1 MKSTIDKI
9 WISCPI
15 SVSMG
20 KLAAFKKY
28 LECHFP
34 QVDCWDRESEYSARG
49 LDSSDAVVF
58 MLPNTEFRYDV
69 ESLPVGLKSELKRA
83 RDGGKKIL
91 IGCYRTTSKE
101 WAVYDAKFTRKPSYN
116 GAWGRTTMSYYI
128 EGIEHYYIEGIE
140 HSTKQVLMAAR
151 RKGCDSSGSVTV
163 NNPEMVSIKTTFKA
177 DTFKVKGFD
186 RRLLLTL

>member
-34 QVDCWDRESEYSARG
+34 QVDTWDYNDRG

-58 MLPNTEFRYDV
+58 MLPNNEFR
-69 ESLPVGLKSELKRA
+69 
-83 RDGGKKIL
+83 
-91 IGCYRTTSKE
+91 
-101 WAVYDAKFTRKPSYN
+101 
-116 GAWGRTTMSYYI
+116 
-128 EGIEHYYIEGIE
+128 
-140 HSTKQVLMAAR
+140 
-151 RKGCDSSGSVTV
+151 
-163 NNPEMVSIKTTFKA
+163 
-177 DTFKVKGFD
+177 
-186 RRLLLTL
+186 

>member
-34 QVDCWDRESEYSARG
+34 QVDTWDYNDRG

-58 MLPNTEFRYDV
+58 MLPNNEFRYDV

-83 RDGGKKIL
+83 QDGGKKIL
-91 IGCYRTTSKE
+91 IGYYRATSKE

-116 GAWGRTTMSYYI
+116 GAWGRTTMTNYI
-128 EGIEHYYIEGIE
+128 EGIEY
-140 HSTKQVLMAAR
+140 STKQVLMAAG
-151 RKGCDSSGSVTV
+151 RKDCDSSGSVTV
-163 NNPEMVSIKTTFKA
+163 NNPEMLSIETTFKA
-177 DTFKVKGFD
+177 GSFD

>member
-34 QVDCWDRESEYSARG
+34 QVDTWDYNDRG

-58 MLPNTEFRYDV
+58 MLPNNEFRYDV

-83 RDGGKKIL
+83 RDGAKKIL
-91 IGCYRTTSKE
+91 IGYYRATSKE

-116 GAWGRTTMSYYI
+116 GALCQTTMTNYI
-128 EGIEHYYIEGIE
+128 EGIEY
-140 HSTKQVLMAAR
+140 STKQVLMAAG
-151 RKGCDSSGSVTV
+151 RKGCDSGGSFTV

-177 DTFKVKGFD
+177 VSFD

>member
-20 KLAAFKKY
+20 KLTAFKKY

-34 QVDCWDRESEYSARG
+34 QVDTWDYNDRG

-58 MLPNTEFRYDV
+58 MLPNNEFRYDV

-83 RDGGKKIL
+83 QDGGKKIL
-91 IGCYRTTSKE
+91 IGYYRATSKE

-116 GAWGRTTMSYYI
+116 GAWDRTTMTNYI
-128 EGIEHYYIEGIE
+128 EGIEY
-140 HSTKQVLMAAR
+140 STKQVLMAAG
-151 RKGCDSSGSVTV
+151 RKDCDSSGSVTV
-163 NNPEMVSIKTTFKA
+163 NNPEMLSIETTFKA
-177 DTFKVKGFD
+177 GSFD

>member
-34 QVDCWDRESEYSARG
+34 QVDTWDYNDRG

-58 MLPNTEFRYDV
+58 MLPNNEFRYDV

-83 RDGGKKIL
+83 QDGGKKIL
-91 IGCYRTTSKE
+91 IGYYRATSKE

-116 GAWGRTTMSYYI
+116 GAWGRTTMTNYI
-128 EGIEHYYIEGIE
+128 EGIEY
-140 HSTKQVLMAAR
+140 STKQVLMAAG
-151 RKGCDSSGSVTV
+151 RKECDSSGSVTV
-163 NNPEMVSIKTTFKA
+163 NNPEMLSIETTFKA
-177 DTFKVKGFD
+177 GSFD

>member
-15 SVSMG
+15 SVPG
-20 KLAAFKKY
+20 RKLAAFEKY

-34 QVDCWDRESEYSARG
+34 QVDCWDRESEYSGRG

-58 MLPNTEFRYDV
+58 MLPNNEFRYDV
-69 ESLPVGLKSELKRA
+69 EHLPVGLKSELKRA

-91 IGCYRTTSKE
+91 IGYYRQTSKK
-101 WAVYDAKFTRKPSYN
+101 WAIYDAKLTSKPSYN
-116 GAWGRTTMSYYI
+116 AVRYRTTMS
-128 EGIEHYYIEGIE
+128 YYIEGIE
-140 HSTKQVLMAAR
+140 HSTKQVLMAAG
-151 RKGCDSSGSVTV
+151 RKGSGNVTV
-163 NNPEMVSIKTTFKA
+163 NNPEMISMETTFKA
-177 DTFKVKGFD
+177 EGFD

>member
-34 QVDCWDRESEYSARG
+34 QVDTWDYNDRG

-58 MLPNTEFRYDV
+58 MLPNNEFRYDV

-83 RDGGKKIL
+83 QDGGKKIL
-91 IGCYRTTSKE
+91 IGYYRATSKE

-116 GAWGRTTMSYYI
+116 GAWGRTTMTNYI
-128 EGIEHYYIEGIE
+128 EGIEY
-140 HSTKQVLMAAR
+140 STKQVLMAAG
-151 RKGCDSSGSVTV
+151 RKGCDSGGSFTV

-177 DTFKVKGFD
+177 VSFD

>member
-15 SVSMG
+15 SVSVG
-20 KLAAFKKY
+20 KLAAFKEY

-34 QVDCWDRESEYSARG
+34 QVDTWDRESEYSGRG
-49 LDSSDAVVF
+49 LDSSDAVAF
-58 MLPNTEFRYDV
+58 ILPDNEFRYDV
-69 ESLPVGLKSELKRA
+69 GNLPAGLGSELKRA

-91 IGCYRTTSKE
+91 IGYYRATSKE

-116 GAWGRTTMSYYI
+116 GALCQTTMTNYI
-128 EGIEHYYIEGIE
+128 EGIEY
-140 HSTKQVLMAAR
+140 STKQVLMAAG
-151 RKGCDSSGSVTV
+151 RKGCDSGGSFTV

-177 DTFKVKGFD
+177 VSFD

>member
-20 KLAAFKKY
+20 KLTAFKKY

-34 QVDCWDRESEYSARG
+34 QVDTWDYNDRG

-58 MLPNTEFRYDV
+58 MLPNNEFRYGV

-91 IGCYRTTSKE
+91 IGYYRATSKE
-101 WAVYDAKFTRKPSYN
+101 WAVYDAKFTRKPM
-116 GAWGRTTMSYYI
+116 RTIMTSYI
-128 EGIEHYYIEGIE
+128 EGIEY
-140 HSTKQVLMAAR
+140 STKQVLMAAR

-163 NNPEMVSIKTTFKA
+163 NNPEMLSIETTFKA
-177 DTFKVKGFD
+177 GSFD

>member
-1 MKSTIDKI
+1 MKSTINKI

-34 QVDCWDRESEYSARG
+34 QVDTWDRESEYSGRG

-58 MLPNTEFRYDV
+58 MLPNNEFRYDV
-69 ESLPVGLKSELKRA
+69 ENLPVGLKSELKRA

-91 IGCYRTTSKE
+91 IGYYRQTSKK
-101 WAVYDAKFTRKPSYN
+101 WAVYDAKFTRKPMYRP
-116 GAWGRTTMSYYI
+116 AWGRTIMTNYI
-128 EGIEHYYIEGIE
+128 EGIEN
-140 HSTKQVLMAAR
+140 STKQVLMAAG
-151 RKGCDSSGSVTV
+151 RKDCDSGGSFTV

-177 DTFKVKGFD
+177 GSFD

>member
-20 KLAAFKKY
+20 KLTAFKKY

-34 QVDCWDRESEYSARG
+34 QVDTWDRESEYSGRG

-58 MLPNTEFRYDV
+58 MLPDNEFRYGV
-69 ESLPVGLKSELKRA
+69 EHLPIDLKSELKLA
-83 RDGGKKIL
+83 RNGKKKIL
-91 IGCYRTTSKE
+91 IGYYRATSKK
-101 WAVYDAKFTRKPSYN
+101 WAIYDAKFTRKPMYRP
-116 GAWGRTTMSYYI
+116 AWGLTTMS
-128 EGIEHYYIEGIE
+128 YYIEGIE
-140 HSTKQVLMAAR
+140 HSTKQVLMAAG
-151 RKGCDSSGSVTV
+151 RKGSGSVTV
-163 NNPEMVSIKTTFKA
+163 NNPEMLSIKTNFEA
-177 DTFKVKGFD
+177 GSFD

>member
-20 KLAAFKKY
+20 KLAAFKEY

-34 QVDCWDRESEYSARG
+34 QVDCWDRESEYNGRG

-58 MLPNTEFRYDV
+58 MLPNNEFRYGV
-69 ESLPVGLKSELKRA
+69 ERLPVGLKSELKRA

-91 IGCYRTTSKE
+91 IGYYRTTSNK
-101 WAVYDAKFTRKPSYN
+101 WAVYDAKFTKKPIYS
-116 GAWGRTTMSYYI
+116 GALARTIMASYI
-128 EGIEHYYIEGIE
+128 EGIEN
-140 HSTKQVLMAAR
+140 STKQVLMAAGK
-151 RKGCDSSGSVTV
+151 KGCDSSDCVTV
-163 NNPEMVSIKTTFKA
+163 NNPEMLSIKTTFKA
-177 DTFKVKGFD
+177 GSFKVKGFD

>member
-34 QVDCWDRESEYSARG
+34 QVDTWEYNDRG

-58 MLPNTEFRYDV
+58 MLPNNEFRYDV

-91 IGCYRTTSKE
+91 IGYYRATSKE

-116 GAWGRTTMSYYI
+116 GAWGRTTMTNYI
-128 EGIEHYYIEGIE
+128 EGIEY
-140 HSTKQVLMAAR
+140 STKQVLMAAG
-151 RKGCDSSGSVTV
+151 RKECDSSGSVTV
-163 NNPEMVSIKTTFKA
+163 NNPEMLSIETTFKA
-177 DTFKVKGFD
+177 GSFD

>member
-15 SVSMG
+15 SVPG
-20 KLAAFKKY
+20 RKLAAFEKY

-34 QVDCWDRESEYSARG
+34 QVDCWDRESEYSGRG

-58 MLPNTEFRYDV
+58 MLPNNEFRYDV
-69 ESLPVGLKSELKRA
+69 EHLPVGLKSELKRA

-91 IGCYRTTSKE
+91 IGYYRQTSKK
-101 WAVYDAKFTRKPSYN
+101 WAVYDAKFTRKPMYRP
-116 GAWGRTTMSYYI
+116 AWGKTTMTNYI
-128 EGIEHYYIEGIE
+128 EGVE
-140 HSTKQVLMAAR
+140 HSTKQVLMAAG

-163 NNPEMVSIKTTFKA
+163 NNPEMLSMETTFKA
-177 DTFKVKGFD
+177 GSFD

>member
-15 SVSMG
+15 SVSVG
-20 KLAAFKKY
+20 KLAAFKEY
-28 LECHFP
+28 LEWHFP
-34 QVDCWDRESEYSARG
+34 QVDCWDRDSEYNSRG

-58 MLPNTEFRYDV
+58 MLPDNAFRYGV
-69 ESLPVGLKSELKRA
+69 ENLPAGLKSELKRA

-91 IGCYRTTSKE
+91 IGYYRQTSKQ
-101 WAVYDAKFTRKPSYN
+101 WAVYDAKFTRKPSYS
-116 GAWGRTTMSYYI
+116 GAWGRTIMTSYI
-128 EGIEHYYIEGIE
+128 EGIEY
-140 HSTKQVLMAAR
+140 STNQVLMAAG

-163 NNPEMVSIKTTFKA
+163 NNPEMLSIKTTFKA
-177 DTFKVKGFD
+177 GSFD

>member
-15 SVSMG
+15 SVAQG
-20 KLAAFKKY
+20 KLDAFKKY

-34 QVDCWDRESEYSARG
+34 QVDTWDRESEYSGRG

-58 MLPNTEFRYDV
+58 MLPNNEFRYGV
-69 ESLPVGLKSELKRA
+69 EHLPVGLKSELKRA

-91 IGCYRTTSKE
+91 IGYYRQTSKK
-101 WAVYDAKFTRKPSYN
+101 WAVYDAKFTRKPMYRP
-116 GAWGRTTMSYYI
+116 AWGRTTMTN
-128 EGIEHYYIEGIE
+128 YIEGIE
-140 HSTKQVLMAAR
+140 HSTKQVLMAAGK
-151 RKGCDSSGSVTV
+151 KGSGSVTV

>member
-34 QVDCWDRESEYSARG
+34 QVDTWDYNDRG

-58 MLPNTEFRYDV
+58 MLPNNEFRYDV

-83 RDGGKKIL
+83 QDGGKKIL
-91 IGCYRTTSKE
+91 IGYYRATSKE

-116 GAWGRTTMSYYI
+116 GAWDRTTMTNYI
-128 EGIEHYYIEGIE
+128 EGIEY
-140 HSTKQVLMAAR
+140 STKQVLMAAG
-151 RKGCDSSGSVTV
+151 RKDCDSSGSVTV
-163 NNPEMVSIKTTFKA
+163 NNPEMLSIETTFKA
-177 DTFKVKGFD
+177 GSFD

>member
-1 MKSTIDKI
+1 MKSTINKI

-34 QVDCWDRESEYSARG
+34 QVDTWDYNDRG

-58 MLPNTEFRYDV
+58 MLPNNEFRYDV
-69 ESLPVGLKSELKRA
+69 EHLPVGLKSELKRA

-91 IGCYRTTSKE
+91 IGYYRQTSKK

-116 GAWGRTTMSYYI
+116 GAWGRTTMTNYI
-128 EGIEHYYIEGIE
+128 EGIEY
-140 HSTKQVLMAAR
+140 STKQVLMAAGK
-151 RKGCDSSGSVTV
+151 KGCDSSGSVTV
-163 NNPEMVSIKTTFKA
+163 NNPEMLSIETTFKA
-177 DTFKVKGFD
+177 GSFD